1 MKQFILAA
9 ALLLISASSFAQTQT
24 WKADLAHSKVGFS
37 VSHLV
42 VSEVEGK
49 FTDYTATLTTDAN
62 SKPEKIEAVIKAAS
76 ITTDNEARDKHLKSD
91 DFFAAEKFPEL
102 TFVSKSIKATGKN
115 SYKVTGDLTMRGVT
129 KTVTLDTKYNGQV
142 KDPWGNVKSGWVATT
157 TVNRFDYGLQWNKAI
172 ETGGLVVGKNVDISL
187 KLEFGL
193 QK

>member
-24 WKADLAHSKVGFS
+24 WKADLAHSKVGFL

-142 KDPWGNVKSGWVATT
+142 KDPWGNIKSGWVATT